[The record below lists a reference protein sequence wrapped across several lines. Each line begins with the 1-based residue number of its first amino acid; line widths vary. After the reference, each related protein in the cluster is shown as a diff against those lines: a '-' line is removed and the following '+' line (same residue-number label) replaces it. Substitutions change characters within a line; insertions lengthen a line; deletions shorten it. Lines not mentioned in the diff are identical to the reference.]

1 MDASEETG
9 EATAEMQDVYK
20 SNDEIIAEIEADDTL
35 EDDMKSTILSTIL
48 NGRWFSDD
56 LDAYF
61 GTPSLW
67 E

>member
-1 MDASEETG
+1 
-9 EATAEMQDVYK
+9 MQDVYK
-20 SNDEIIAEIEADDTL
+20 GNDEIIAEIEADDTL
-35 EDDMKSTILSTIL
+35 EDDMKSTIISTIL